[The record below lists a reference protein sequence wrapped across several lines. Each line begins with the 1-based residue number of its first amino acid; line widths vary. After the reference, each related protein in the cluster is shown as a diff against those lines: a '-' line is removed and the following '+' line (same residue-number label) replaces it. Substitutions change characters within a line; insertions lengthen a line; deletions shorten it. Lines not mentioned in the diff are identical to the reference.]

1 VQNIAFL
8 SLYVNEIGE
17 YQQKGYE
24 YVLNKLKEKQDFKKT
39 TAFDQLEAFGYTML
53 QKPLEALNM
62 VYPDE
67 RLLAG
72 PSEAGPSE
80 AGPSAAQ
87 NIDVADLVG
96 SGGLKRIMSF
106 TEAVSPPGKYDFD
119 YKPSSYGRIFSP
131 SEISKYSSKIKSI
144 CDSILR
150 STGVILVYSEY
161 IDGGVLPIALALE
174 ELGFTRAGTVRSLF
188 KTPPTEK
195 IDAITFKTKR
205 ESSSSTPFNPA
216 KYVMITGDK
225 GLSPDNVK
233 DINLLTDLNNKDGAQ
248 VKVVLISLAGSEG
261 LDLKFI
267 RQVHILDPWYNM
279 NRIEQIIGRAV
290 RTCSHKDLPFA
301 KRNVEL
307 YLYGTLLPD
316 KREEAVDLYVYRLAE
331 LKAIQIG
338 NVSRTIKEIAV
349 DCILNLQQGNFTVEN
364 MKQTVQLEL
373 SSGGTLMYA
382 IGDKPYS
389 AICDYMQKCNYTC
402 KPASEAPENIN
413 NETYVEAFIMQNN
426 DKIIYKIKQLFKDRF
441 FYRKGMLI
449 TMINVVKTYPLM
461 QINAALN
468 QLIEDKNEYLT
479 DKYGRLG
486 NLVNI
491 GDLYLF
497 QPLELTNSRIGLL
510 ERSMPVEYKNDKVS
524 IDLASLDLANL
535 KIKEHANKQ
544 NKKASKAKDKVEEV
558 KVVSKSDILIENIRN
573 NYNLA
578 IVQNKPKR
586 GEDNWYKFCSEV
598 IDEMLQLGLERNSLL
613 DSLVSHICDELTFED
628 KMLLLNN
635 FSLMENKDEF
645 IERIE
650 RYLLKDRLSNK
661 GLTGLL
667 VQNKGVN
674 KLYVAKTGTS
684 AWSLAEA
691 EDNYDLEQ
699 PLATL
704 KNKLIPAKQKLHSIV
719 GFMSNFK
726 KEENN
731 IVFKLK
737 VFTLKGVIKKRN
749 KGARCYG
756 KSIEMMEEIMGTETL
771 RAYLD
776 LIQTKYKDIIE
787 EKKKNRML
795 NNTDEGVVDEL
806 EAITQIHACVI
817 QEMFLRYYNIQQKD
831 GRSWFLSPEEA
842 VLIDIENLSY

>member
-1 VQNIAFL
+1 
-8 SLYVNEIGE
+8 
-17 YQQKGYE
+17 
-24 YVLNKLKEKQDFKKT
+24 
-39 TAFDQLEAFGYTML
+39 
-53 QKPLEALNM
+53 
-62 VYPDE
+62 
-67 RLLAG
+67 
-72 PSEAGPSE
+72 
-80 AGPSAAQ
+80 
-87 NIDVADLVG
+87 
-96 SGGLKRIMSF
+96 
-106 TEAVSPPGKYDFD
+106 
-119 YKPSSYGRIFSP
+119 
-131 SEISKYSSKIKSI
+131 
-144 CDSILR
+144 
-150 STGVILVYSEY
+150 VILIYSEY

-174 ELGFTRAGTVRSLF
+174 ELGFTRAGSVRSLF
-188 KTPPTEK
+188 KTPPTDK
-195 IDAITFKTKR
+195 IDAITFKSKKDMDSNKDVTDKK
-205 ESSSSTPFNPA
+205 FNAA

-233 DINLLTDLNNKDGAQ
+233 DISLLTDLNNKDGTQ

-307 YLYGTLLPD
+307 YLYGTLLSD

-349 DCILNLQQGNFTVEN
+349 DCILNYQQGNFTVEN
-364 MKQTVQLEL
+364 MKQTVNLEL
-373 SSGGTLMYA
+373 SSGGNLEYA

-389 AICDYMQKCNYTC
+389 AICDYMQKCSYTC
-402 KPASEAPENIN
+402 KPVGEANVGEANVGEANVGEANVGETNIIN
-413 NETYVEAFIMQNN
+413 NDTYGESFIMQNN
-426 DKIIYKIKQLFKDRF
+426 DKLIYKIKQLFKERF
-441 FYRKGMLI
+441 FYRKSMLI

-468 QLIEDKNEYLT
+468 QLIEDKNEYLA

-497 QPLELTNSRIGLL
+497 QPLELTNAHIGLL
-510 ERSMPVEYKNDKVS
+510 ERSMPVEYKHDTIS
-524 IDLASLDLANL
+524 IDLSNL
-535 KIKEHANKQ
+535 KIEEHTNKQ
-544 NKKASKAKDKVEEV
+544 IVKKPSKTKAKEEEQEVEEV
-558 KVVSKSDILIENIRN
+558 KVVTKTDILIELLRKH
-573 NYNLA
+573 YNLA
-578 IVQNKPKR
+578 IVPNKPKR

-598 IDEMLQLGLERNSLL
+598 IDEMLKLGLERNSLL
-613 DSLVSHICDELTFED
+613 DALVSHICDELMFED
-628 KMLLLNN
+628 KILLLNN
-635 FSLMENKDEF
+635 LSLMQNKDEF

-650 RYLLKDRLSNK
+650 RYLLKDKVINK
-661 GLTGLL
+661 GLSGLL
-667 VQNKGVN
+667 VQNKGAN
-674 KLYVAKTGTS
+674 NLYIMKNDKL
-684 AWSLAEA
+684 SLAEA
-691 EDNYDLEQ
+691 EDKYDLEQ
-699 PLATL
+699 PIAAL
-704 KNKLIPAKQKLHSIV
+704 KNKLVPAKEKLHSIV

-737 VFTLKGVIKKRN
+737 VFTLKGIVKKRN

-756 KSIEMMEEIMGTETL
+756 KSVEMMEEIMGTETL

-776 LIQTKYKDIIE
+776 LIKVKYKDIID
-787 EKKKNRML
+787 EKKKNRGL
-795 NNTDEGVVDEL
+795 NKTEDGIPDEL

-817 QEMFLRYYNIQQKD
+817 QEMFLRYYNIQKKD
-831 GRSWFLSPEEA
+831 GRYWFLSPEEA
-842 VLIDIENLSY
+842 VLIDIENMSY